1 MFLVLLD
8 VWVVLLYL
16 VRVVEVQVVVKSIPT
31 VAMVEPMA
39 VTLQA
44 VAAQAE
50 IVLAVMPPPQ

>member
-16 VRVVEVQVVVKSIPT
+16 VRVVEVQAVVKSIPT
-31 VAMVEPMA
+31 VEMVEPMV

>member
-44 VAAQAE
+44 VAVQAE